1 MKGLD
6 YEILICDIKILN
18 IKIEKLHIQGSKL
31 LLEKPPFFLVN
42 KKRNWQKK
50 LNEMFEQEMDIQTK
64 LIDKYQQMEHFA
76 EK

>member
-18 IKIEKLHIQGSKL
+18 IKLQKLHIQGSKL

-42 KKRNWQKK
+42 RKKNWQKK
-50 LNEMFEQEMDIQTK
+50 LNEMFEQEIDIHNK
-64 LIDKYQQMEHFA
+64 LIDKYKQMEQFA
-76 EK
+76 KK

>member
-18 IKIEKLHIQGSKL
+18 IKLQKLHIQGSKL

-42 KKRNWQKK
+42 RKKNWEKK
-50 LNEMFEQEMDIQTK
+50 LNEMFEQEIDIHNK
-64 LIDKYQQMEHFA
+64 LIDKYKQMEQFA
-76 EK
+76 KK